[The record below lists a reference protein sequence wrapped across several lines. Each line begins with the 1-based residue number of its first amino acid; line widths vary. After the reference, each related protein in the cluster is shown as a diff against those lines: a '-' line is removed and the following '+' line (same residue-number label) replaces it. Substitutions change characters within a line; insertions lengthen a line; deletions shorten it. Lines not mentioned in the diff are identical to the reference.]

1 MSGQPRAKYRRI
13 LLKISGEHLK
23 GSHDFGIDPQV
34 VKRLAEEI
42 RELVQLNV
50 QTGIVI
56 GGGNI
61 FRGAEAL
68 NMNRSAGDY
77 IGMIATMINA
87 LTFQAALEDIGVA
100 TRVMSAIEMRE
111 VAEPYI
117 RRRAVRHLER
127 GLVVIFGC
135 GTGNPYFTTDTAA
148 ALRAN
153 ETASDILLKATQV
166 DGVYSADPKLD
177 KNAKKL
183 DHLTYHD
190 LVSKNL
196 RIMDTSAVSLCRDN
210 QMPIL
215 VFNLNKP
222 GNILKAV
229 MGEKVGTFVD
239 SGSDSAD
246 V

>member
-23 GSHDFGIDPQV
+23 GRHDFGIDPQV
-34 VKRLAEEI
+34 VKQLAGEI
-42 RELVQLNV
+42 RALVELGV

-239 SGSDSAD
+239 SGGDSAD

>member
-1 MSGQPRAKYRRI
+1 M
-13 LLKISGEHLK
+13 
-23 GSHDFGIDPQV
+23 
-34 VKRLAEEI
+34 
-42 RELVQLNV
+42 
-50 QTGIVI
+50 
-56 GGGNI
+56 
-61 FRGAEAL
+61 
-68 NMNRSAGDY
+68 
-77 IGMIATMINA
+77 
-87 LTFQAALEDIGVA
+87 
-100 TRVMSAIEMRE
+100 
-111 VAEPYI
+111 
-117 RRRAVRHLER
+117 
-127 GLVVIFGC
+127 
-135 GTGNPYFTTDTAA
+135 
-148 ALRAN
+148 RAN

-239 SGSDSAD
+239 SGGDSAD